1 MKTKPSSSIHA
12 AIWLPRFALQA
23 ALRVRPQSA
32 GAVLAVLD
40 GEAELTA
47 GKEGGSDRIMHAN
60 LIAEC
65 RGIVPGMTSS
75 QAMARCMKLT
85 LLHRVAEEEE
95 RVQQKLLQ
103 CADHWT
109 PNYESTEPGL
119 CVLDLSAVRGI
130 RQRRLSCGEDIR
142 TELATHQLEARVG
155 FADDPD
161 HACLA
166 AHAAESV
173 LIHDGP
179 ESDSTLLG
187 KLPIDVLHPTPVVM
201 EVLRLWGVQ
210 TLAQLAAL
218 PREGVAARLG
228 ADGLHAWQLARGGT
242 GRLLQRVRPVALF
255 HETAELEHG
264 VESLE
269 PLLFLLRRMLETLC
283 RRLAERWL
291 VAAAEHLLLT
301 FEDGSQHERLL
312 RVAEPTRDEDLLLRV
327 LLTHLDGLRTAT
339 AVKSVTLELTPARQ
353 CMRQNLL
360 FERSLRDPQRFA
372 ETLAQLEA
380 LFGIGRMGKPRLL
393 PTRRPDAFL
402 MAGFLEQ
409 TPPAPARHDGPFHGL
424 PLCCFRPPRDVGVS
438 LHQHRPAFITTQK
451 TTLTITAAN
460 GPCFLSGNW
469 WDRQAWSREVWEVAA
484 SDGALYQLAREGGR
498 WVLDGVFG

>member
-1 MKTKPSSSIHA
+1 MKTKASSSVHA

-23 ALRVRPQSA
+23 ALRVTPQPA

-40 GEAELTA
+40 GGAEPAA
-47 GKEGGSDRIMHAN
+47 GKEAGASRIMHAN
-60 LIAEC
+60 RIAEC
-65 RGIVPGMTSS
+65 RGIMPGMTAS

-85 LLHRVAEEEE
+85 LLHRMADEEE
-95 RVQQKLLQ
+95 RVQQELLE
-103 CADHWT
+103 CADRWT
-109 PNYESTEPGL
+109 PDYESTEPGL
-119 CVLDLSAVRGI
+119 CVLDLSAARGI
-130 RQRRLSCGEDIR
+130 RQRRLACGESIR
-142 TELATHQLEARVG
+142 AELATHSLEARVG
-155 FADDPD
+155 FAGDPD

-173 LIHDGP
+173 LIHEGGG
-179 ESDSTLLG
+179 SDATLLE
-187 KLPIDVLHPTPVVM
+187 KLPVAVLHPAPAVM
-201 EVLRLWGVQ
+201 EVLRLWGVH

-242 GRLLQRVRPVALF
+242 GRLLQRVRPAALF
-255 HETAELEHG
+255 CETTELEHP

-269 PLLFLLRRMLETLC
+269 PLLFVLRRMLETLC

-291 VAAAEHLLLT
+291 VAAAEHLRLT

-327 LLTHLDGLRTAT
+327 LHTHLDGMRSAA
-339 AVKSVTLELTPARQ
+339 AVKSVTLELTPTRQ
-353 CMRQNLL
+353 SMRQNLL

-393 PTRRPDAFL
+393 SSHRPDAFL
-402 MAGFLEQ
+402 MAGFLEP
-409 TPPAPARHDGPFHGL
+409 TPPALERNDTPSHGL
-424 PLCCFRPPRDVGVS
+424 PLCRFRPPRTVGVS
-438 LHQHRPAFITTQK
+438 LHQHRPAFITTAG

-460 GPCFLSGNW
+460 GPCYLSGDW

-484 SDGALYQLAREGGR
+484 SDGALYQLAREGAH